1 MAVTTVLVPLLWIA
15 FGAFRTPADLTDP
28 GSFTIPPTLENFRE
42 VSNGD
47 IPSAAW
53 RSVVVGVAVTIIGV
67 AVGSMGG
74 YSIARFRT
82 GGMLLRFAIL
92 FPTIIPPTVLAFPLL
107 ALALQMKVSDS
118 LVAVIAAHLTIVVP
132 LITWFLTGFFASVPK
147 EIEEKAAIEGLGPF
161 AASWQ
166 VVSRKVLPGTGA
178 SAFLTFLKDRKRVV

>member
-28 GSFTIPPTLENFRE
+28 GSFTITPTPENFRE

-74 YSIARFRT
+74 YSIARFRKIGRAHVCT
-82 GGMLLRFAIL
+82 PGNNAPLVCRLLL
-92 FPTIIPPTVLAFPLL
+92 
-107 ALALQMKVSDS
+107 
-118 LVAVIAAHLTIVVP
+118 
-132 LITWFLTGFFASVPK
+132 
-147 EIEEKAAIEGLGPF
+147 EKNKT
-161 AASWQ
+161 S
-166 VVSRKVLPGTGA
+166 S
-178 SAFLTFLKDRKRVV
+178 

>member
-28 GSFTIPPTLENFRE
+28 GSFTITPTLENFRE

-82 GGMLLRFAIL
+82 GGSSEERR
-92 FPTIIPPTVLAFPLL
+92 V
-107 ALALQMKVSDS
+107 
-118 LVAVIAAHLTIVVP
+118 
-132 LITWFLTGFFASVPK
+132 GK
-147 EIEEKAAIEGLGPF
+147 ECVRTCRSRWSPYPEKTN
-161 AASWQ
+161 Q
-166 VVSRKVLPGTGA
+166 QNK
-178 SAFLTFLKDRKRVV
+178 